1 MPLPMGPHPGDPA
14 GMVIF
19 SSIALAFLALEIGLV
34 ALITRRRPMPDL
46 AGRAPE
52 RGVALREAVLL
63 WIYGAAVLL
72 AGRFIGLHFF
82 GAGIAM
88 HLNGSLV
95 GATRVQSPQE
105 VYAFAAY
112 NGFFFALVPYV
123 VFRLRGYSHEQLNLR
138 SANLKNDVLV
148 IFVVMGIGCFLDLAL
163 GGNFLR
169 LTHHQQLV
177 GGLLSFIFH
186 LCGTDL
192 PVMIFIYGIL
202 LPRYCKL
209 TAPVTAFLLGAAS
222 YPTMHVFERRRQD
235 MDTRRGGRRAGRR
248 RRLPGRRVRQ
258 RAAVRAARQRG
269 DRPSPSA
276 APSQGGPGWSKLAAP
291 GAVASSAPGK
301 SCGLSSPDAI
311 TVTPS
316 GELLA
321 GGACDNP
328 GLAGIFGYSGGAWHA
343 AGPVLPGTVA
353 GDRIQVLRLT
363 ATPTGN
369 VALLLAG
376 PDLFAAWTSD
386 GGARWTVSPPL
397 ATGAASVS
405 SAAFGSGGAVGVL
418 LSSGKTATAAGPGSS
433 WQSLPAAPPDT
444 AVLAF
449 IPSGA
454 RSAKASQVQALAAKG
469 AKLTVWQ
476 LDTSSA
482 TWTSIQTITVPIQ
495 YGSSG

>member
-1 MPLPMGPHPGDPA
+1 MRQRSFQIALALWVLISVAAVQLCHGTMPLPIGPHPGKPA
-14 GMVIF
+14 AMVIF
-19 SSIALAFLALEIGLV
+19 SSIALVFLVLEIGLV

-222 YPTMHVFERRRQD
+222 YPTMHVFESWTRYDTLGHAALSVIMVLLTFFPPGLMKSFLTIRTGNAWVH
-235 MDTRRGGRRAGRR
+235 MWGFHAVSPHVTVDTR
-248 RRLPGRRVRQ
+248 LI
-258 RAAVRAARQRG
+258 
-269 DRPSPSA
+269 
-276 APSQGGPGWSKLAAP
+276 
-291 GAVASSAPGK
+291 VA
-301 SCGLSSPDAI
+301 D
-311 TVTPS
+311 
-316 GELLA
+316 
-321 GGACDNP
+321 
-328 GLAGIFGYSGGAWHA
+328 F
-343 AGPVLPGTVA
+343 
-353 GDRIQVLRLT
+353 RI
-363 ATPTGN
+363 
-369 VALLLAG
+369 
-376 PDLFAAWTSD
+376 
-386 GGARWTVSPPL
+386 
-397 ATGAASVS
+397 
-405 SAAFGSGGAVGVL
+405 
-418 LSSGKTATAAGPGSS
+418 K
-433 WQSLPAAPPDT
+433 
-444 AVLAF
+444 
-449 IPSGA
+449 
-454 RSAKASQVQALAAKG
+454 
-469 AKLTVWQ
+469 
-476 LDTSSA
+476 
-482 TWTSIQTITVPIQ
+482 
-495 YGSSG
+495 